1 MGAEQGEQARIIPQ
15 PMPITLV
22 GIFEGEEGLLI
33 SRDDTGAMRL
43 PSCEILRPS
52 HGGEAQKQID
62 AEHHY
67 LKRSVFEKCG
77 LTLEVETVIGY
88 YLLRDPVSEKSNL
101 YKTFLMKPS
110 PAFVARSW
118 KRHSH
123 FDGEFIP
130 ADLKLILGYY
140 PDLSSADKHILIE
153 YFDWLP
159 KQAETTALRL
169 LKSL

>member
-1 MGAEQGEQARIIPQ
+1 MGVEQGEQACIIPQ

-22 GIFEGEEGLLI
+22 GILEGEKGILI
-33 SRDDTGAMRL
+33 AREDTGAMQL

-52 HGGEAQKQID
+52 HNGEAQKQID
-62 AEHHY
+62 AEHHN
-67 LKRSVFEKCG
+67 LKKSVFEKCG

-88 YLLRDPVSEKSNL
+88 YLLQGTASNL
-101 YKTFLMKPS
+101 YKVFLLRQN

-130 ADLKLILGYY
+130 ADLELILEYY